1 MGIADWLGMLAD
13 GSTQGFL
20 SVLAMLLLAI
30 LLCVALCW
38 ASKGRAQANSQ
49 GYEQVV
55 QIGGKTTSTQ
65 KIRAGPGRFLP
76 AVQQL
81 PEGTMIIINS
91 LDPEKDTKGLPW
103 LHVSF
108 STAGGEVL
116 SGYLPQSAVE
126 QVETAAP

>member
-1 MGIADWLGMLAD
+1 MGIADWLGTLTDAITPAGLVAVGLA
-13 GSTQGFL
+13 F
-20 SVLAMLLLAI
+20 LLLAI
-30 LLCVALCW
+30 LLLCW
-38 ASKGRAQANSQ
+38 TSKGGAQANSH

-55 QIGGKTTSTQ
+55 QIDGKTTSTQ
-65 KIRAGPGRFLP
+65 KVKAQPGKFKP
-76 AVQQL
+76 TVQQL
-81 PEGTMIIINS
+81 PEGSMVIINS

-108 STAGGEVL
+108 STADGKVV